1 MNEKLTLQYLI
12 EALTKRHQMDPKDA
26 DAFVKAFF
34 ELIRRALERDKYIKV
49 KGLGTF
55 KRIETDSRGSDEE
68 ESEERTGTQG
78 RSRITFTPDVAM
90 RDSINKP
97 FVHFETVILNEHT
110 HFEDMDEEGEEQLP
124 EEEKTGEASDSLLD
138 TENRRVSVPMN
149 LSIPVLWLPTQANRI
164 CRVKNLFLKRKSV
177 YPMNQLNRPARM
189 THRSLSLKH
198 PFRKRTMKRIICL
211 MCRELRKKN
220 FLSWIKR
227 NLRMLIFHKLN
238 HPSKQM
244 MHPNQ
249 KPTKS
254 LSVRR
259 LRRRKSF
266 RK

>member
-1 MNEKLTLQYLI
+1 MSILI
-12 EALTKRHQMDPKDA
+12 
-26 DAFVKAFF
+26 
-34 ELIRRALERDKYIKV
+34 
-49 KGLGTF
+49 
-55 KRIETDSRGSDEE
+55 
-68 ESEERTGTQG
+68 
-78 RSRITFTPDVAM
+78 SRIWMKRERSNYRKKKRPE
-90 RDSINKP
+90 KHP
-97 FVHFETVILNEHT
+97 TVFWI
-110 HFEDMDEEGEEQLP
+110 Q
-124 EEEKTGEASDSLLD
+124 K
-138 TENRRVSVPMN
+138 NRRVSVPMN